1 MKKLL
6 FIVLL
11 IALIGCKAKQ
21 TIEQEKVQTTS
32 SIAKTTFANDSSI
45 ITIVYDMIDNFDTTR
60 EIGKPGTNDT
70 ANTPK
75 PPNKNRHRKGK
86 IVISK
91 TAKSAK
97 SEISDSTAVSIY
109 HRTPKKV
116 SNHVNNCTLLPW
128 AIITLLIVIMVI
140 YVKYQCWSEKI
151 SNKIRHGTE

>member
-6 FIVLL
+6 FILLL

-21 TIEQEKVQTTS
+21 TIEQEKVQTKS
-32 SIAKTTFANDSSI
+32 SISKSIMVDDSSI
-45 ITIVYDMIDNFDTTR
+45 ITIVYDMLDQNETTR
-60 EIGKPGTNDT
+60 EIDKQGTNDT
-70 ANTPK
+70 ANSPK
-75 PPNKNRHRKGK
+75 PPNRNRHRKGK

-109 HRTPKKV
+109 HHPLKKV
-116 SNHVNNCTLLPW
+116 SNRVNNYSLLPW

-140 YVKYQCWSEKI
+140 YVKYQCWHEKI

>member
-21 TIEQEKVQTTS
+21 TIEQEKVQTSS
-32 SIAKTTFANDSSI
+32 SIAKSTFANDSSI
-45 ITIVYDMIDNFDTTR
+45 ITIVYDMLDDFDTTR
-60 EIGKPGTNDT
+60 EISKPGTNNT
-70 ANTPK
+70 ATSPK
-75 PPNKNRHRKGK
+75 PPNHNQHRKGK

-97 SEISDSTAVSIY
+97 SEITDSTAVSIY
-109 HRTPKKV
+109 HKTPKKV
-116 SNHVNNCTLLPW
+116 AKHVNNYTLLPW
-128 AIITLLIVIMVI
+128 AIILLLILILVIC
-140 YVKYQCWSEKI
+140 VKYRVWQQKI

>member
-6 FIVLL
+6 FIILV

-32 SIAKTTFANDSSI
+32 SVAHNTIMNDSSI
-45 ITIVYDMIDNFDTTR
+45 ITIVYDMLDDFDTTR
-60 EIGKPGTNDT
+60 YNTSPGTNDT
-70 ANTPK
+70 GNHSK

-97 SEISDSTAVSIY
+97 SENIDSTAVSIY
-109 HRTPKKV
+109 HRIPKKV
-116 SNHVNNCTLLPW
+116 VKHVNTFTWLPW
-128 AIITLLIVIMVI
+128 TIIAILILVIVII
-140 YVKYQCWSEKI
+140 VKYRSWLQKI
-151 SNKIRHGTE
+151 STKIRHGTK

>member
-45 ITIVYDMIDNFDTTR
+45 ITIVYDMLDDFDATR
-60 EIGKPGTNDT
+60 ENSNAETNDT
-70 ANTPK
+70 ANSPK
-75 PPNKNRHRKGK
+75 PTNRNRHRKGK

-91 TAKSAK
+91 TDKSAK

-109 HRTPKKV
+109 QKSPKKV
-116 SNHVNNCTLLPW
+116 AKHVNNCTLLPW
-128 AIITLLIVIMVI
+128 AIIAILILILVIC
-140 YVKYQCWSEKI
+140 VKYRVWQQKI

>member
-6 FIVLL
+6 FIIFLF
-11 IALIGCKAKQ
+11 ALIGCKTKQ
-21 TIEQEKVQTTS
+21 TIEQEKVQTES
-32 SIAKTTFANDSSI
+32 SISKSTMIDDSSI
-45 ITIVYDMIDNFDTTR
+45 ITIVYDMLDQNETTR
-60 EIGKPGTNDT
+60 EINPPGTNDS

-86 IVISK
+86 IVITK

-116 SNHVNNCTLLPW
+116 AKHVNNCTLLPW
-128 AIITLLIVIMVI
+128 AIIAIVILILVI
-140 YVKYQCWSEKI
+140 CVKYRVWQQKI
-151 SNKIRHGTE
+151 SNKIRHGTN

>member
-6 FIVLL
+6 FIILL

-45 ITIVYDMIDNFDTTR
+45 ITIVYDMIDDFDATR

-75 PPNKNRHRKGK
+75 PPNKKHHRKGK

-109 HRTPKKV
+109 QKSPKKV
-116 SNHVNNCTLLPW
+116 AKHVNNCSLLPW

-140 YVKYQCWSEKI
+140 YVKYQCWREKI
-151 SNKIRHGTE
+151 SDKIRHGTE

>member
-6 FIVLL
+6 FIILL
-11 IALIGCKAKQ
+11 IALIGCKTKQ
-21 TIEQEKVQTTS
+21 TIEQEKVQTQS
-32 SIAKTTFANDSSI
+32 SISKSTMVDDSSI
-45 ITIVYDMIDNFDTTR
+45 ITIVYDMIDNFDATR
-60 EIGKPGTNDT
+60 EINKPGPNDT
-70 ANTPK
+70 ANSPK
-75 PPNKNRHRKGK
+75 PPNRNRHRKGK

-116 SNHVNNCTLLPW
+116 AKHVNNSSLIPW

-140 YVKYQCWSEKI
+140 YVKYQCWHEKI
-151 SNKIRHGTE
+151 SGKIRHGTE